1 MTGVTQAIRNAAFLP
16 VRRAATNKQA
26 LTNDPTKKVEAI
38 AGNGSKKRNDWK
50 TIVNA
55 SSNAVRD
62 KMRSFGSGKPCFA
75 SISPSIRGKVAG
87 ISGKA
92 V

>member
-1 MTGVTQAIRNAAFLP
+1 MTGVTQAIKNAAFRP
-16 VRRAATNKQA
+16 VRSAATTKQA
-26 LTNDPTKKVEAI
+26 LTSAPTKKVEAM
-38 AGNGSKKRNDWK
+38 AGNGIKKRSDWN

-62 KMRSFGSGKPCFA
+62 KLRSFGSGKPCFA
-75 SISPSIRGKVAG
+75 SISPSIREKSSE